1 MHNFKAIHAEPN
13 LKTGR
18 DLLSTLLAKSNKK
31 EDAVQLEKLLTPTVD
46 MSLWGVQQW
55 VVLGNYMYVHKKY
68 EKALYFSYK
77 ATSMNPR
84 NVEAILLKVN
94 TLMQM
99 GKYKEAALH
108 CVDAQ
113 THCPNRYVFA
123 FFNCVII
130 EICLYFFI
138 KVYGL

>member
-1 MHNFKAIHAEPN
+1 MHAEPN

-84 NVEAILLKVN
+84 NVEAVLLKVN
-94 TLMQM
+94 TLMQI

-113 THCPNRYVFA
+113 AHSPNRYVYQVFGGA
-123 FFNCVII
+123 
-130 EICLYFFI
+130 ICLMKFYDLYFSV
-138 KVYGL
+138 KLAVYL